1 MSSGPPTVGG
11 APSPKDYYGHVTA
24 ENTND
29 AVEVGFESSTGQW
42 WVRVETPIM
51 MQFVKY
57 LMRIHDDAI
66 IVVTETGLA
75 ARVVDIT
82 HVSMFTVKTPN
93 CEFDFARQA
102 QGADYVEDKGIVGE
116 IYIELINLIK
126 CFDKDESHVTLVFKG
141 QHAHTQPFD
150 ELLVVNDDCQTTLKG
165 MDILTAL
172 RPRVP
177 EVPFKT
183 MCIVDSAT
191 LVKGAKR
198 MADVTENVILR
209 ATDGDV
215 KFSAVSLSVS
225 RQFNLGEQ
233 IGEDARSKYSL
244 EHLRNFVNVLP
255 TSKKG
260 KINVR
265 LSWNDSHPL
274 LIESVTDTPDL
285 TEWAFFL
292 APRMEGDA

>member
-1 MSSGPPTVGG
+1 MSNDP
-11 APSPKDYYGHVTA
+11 APVSPPKDYYGHVTA

-29 AVEVGFESSTGQW
+29 AVEVGFEARTGQW

-57 LMRIHDDAI
+57 LMRVAGDAI

-75 ARVVDIT
+75 ARVVDAMHI
-82 HVSMFTVKTPN
+82 SMFTIKTPD

-102 QGADYVEDKGIVGE
+102 RGADYIDDVGIAGE
-116 IYIELINLIK
+116 IYVDLIDLSK

-141 QHAHTQPFD
+141 DHAGRDRLPFD

-165 MDILTAL
+165 IDINTAL
-172 RPRVP
+172 RPRIP
-177 EVPFKT
+177 DIMFGT
-183 MCIVDSAT
+183 MCIVDSPT

-198 MADVTENVILR
+198 MADVTDKVILR

-215 KFSAVSLSVS
+215 KFSAVSASVS
-225 RQFNLGEQ
+225 RQFNLGGQ
-233 IGEDARSKYSL
+233 LGEDARSSYAL
-244 EHLRNFVNVLP
+244 EHLRNFINVLP
-255 TSKKG
+255 TSKTG

-265 LSWNDSHPL
+265 LSWNNNHPV

-292 APRMEGDA
+292 APHIDGDA

>member
-1 MSSGPPTVGG
+1 MSETPVNIGP
-11 APSPKDYYGHVTA
+11 PKDYYGHVTA
-24 ENTND
+24 QNTND
-29 AVEVGFESSTGQW
+29 AVEVGFEASTNQW

-51 MQFVKY
+51 IQFVKY
-57 LMRIHDDAI
+57 LMRIHEEAI

-75 ARVVDIT
+75 ARVVDIM
-82 HVSMFTVKTPN
+82 HVSMFTVKTPD

-102 QGADYVEDKGIVGE
+102 RGADYVDDVGIAGE
-116 IYIELINLIK
+116 IYVDLTDLSK

-141 QHAHTQPFD
+141 DPFH

-165 MDILTAL
+165 IDIKTAV
-172 RPRVP
+172 RPRIP
-177 EVPFKT
+177 EIMLNT

-198 MADVTENVILR
+198 MADVTDKVILR

-215 KFSAVSLSVS
+215 KFSAVSANMS

-233 IGEDARSKYSL
+233 LGEDARSSYAL
-244 EHLRNFVNVLP
+244 EHLRNFINVLP
-255 TSKKG
+255 TSKTG

-265 LSWNDSHPL
+265 LSWNDNHPV
-274 LIESVTDTPDL
+274 LIESVNHTPDL

-292 APRMEGDA
+292 APHIEGDA

>member
-1 MSSGPPTVGG
+1 MSDDDIPSMT
-11 APSPKDYYGHVTA
+11 APPKDYYSHVTA

-29 AVEVGFESSTGQW
+29 AVEVGFESSTQQW

-57 LMRIHDDAI
+57 LMRIADDAI

-75 ARVVDIT
+75 ARVIDAMHI
-82 HVSMFTVKTPN
+82 SMFTVKTPD
-93 CEFDFARQA
+93 CEFDFAQQA
-102 QGADYVEDKGIVGE
+102 RDADHVEDTGIVGE
-116 IYIELINLIK
+116 LYVDLTHLNK

-141 QHAHTQPFD
+141 DPFH

-165 MDILTAL
+165 IDIHTAL

-177 EVPFKT
+177 EIMLNT
-183 MCIVDSAT
+183 WCELDSAT

-198 MADVTENVILR
+198 MADVTEKVILR

-215 KFSAVSLSVS
+215 KFSAVSASVS
-225 RQFNLGEQ
+225 RQFNLCKQMG
-233 IGEDARSKYSL
+233 GGDTRSSYSL
-244 EHLRNFVNVLP
+244 EHLRNFIGGLP
-255 TSKKG
+255 TAKKDL
-260 KINVR
+260 VTLR
-265 LSWNDSHPL
+265 LSWNENHPL
-274 LIESVTDTPDL
+274 LIRTLDGSDK

-292 APRMEGDA
+292 APHVGDA

>member
-1 MSSGPPTVGG
+1 MSDDV
-11 APSPKDYYGHVTA
+11 APEPKDYYGHVTA
-24 ENTND
+24 QNTND
-29 AVEVGFESSTGQW
+29 AVEVGFEPSTSQW

-51 MQFVKY
+51 IQFVKY
-57 LMRIHDDAI
+57 LMRIQDKAI

-75 ARVVDIT
+75 ARVVDAM
-82 HVSMFTVKTPN
+82 HVSMFTVKTPD
-93 CEFDFARQA
+93 CEFDFTRTALK
-102 QGADYVEDKGIVGE
+102 ADMPHTIPKGVGE
-116 IYIELINLIK
+116 IYVDLIDLSK

-141 QHAHTQPFD
+141 NPFH

-165 MDILTAL
+165 IDINTAL

-177 EVPFKT
+177 EIMLGT

-191 LVKGAKR
+191 LVKSAKR
-198 MADVTENVILR
+198 MADVTDKVILR

-215 KFSAVSLSVS
+215 KFSAVSANMS

-233 IGEDARSKYSL
+233 LGEDARSSYAL

-255 TSKKG
+255 TSKTG

-265 LSWNDSHPL
+265 LSWNDNHPV
-274 LIESVTDTPDL
+274 LIESVNDTPDL

-292 APRMEGDA
+292 APHIEGDA